1 MSVEQCLI
9 DGSVDI
15 RRLVEEKN
23 PRLARRLP
31 SFVYRYLT
39 RILHVREVNGTLRSG
54 RGLDG
59 QAFARHILEEF
70 GVRYR
75 LHGLESLSSEER
87 YLFVSN
93 HPLGGLDGV
102 VLIDAIGRAFGKVY
116 FPVNDLLMILPQF
129 RDIFLPINKHGSQS
143 VAAAQQLNSAYASEA
158 QILYFPAGL
167 CSRRG
172 WEGIRDLEWKPNFVR
187 KALEYHRT
195 VVPIHFRGRN
205 SNFFYNLA
213 LIRKWLHIGANVE
226 MLYLVDEMYRQR
238 GAELH
243 LQVGTPV
250 PAEALK
256 QLGDSPKAIAA
267 ELRKRVYQLKIREDA
282 KSV

>member
-15 RRLVEEKN
+15 RRLLEEKN
-23 PRLARRLP
+23 ARLARRLP
-31 SFVYRYLT
+31 QFVYRYLT
-39 RILHVREVNGTLRSG
+39 RILHVPEVNATLRAG
-54 RGLDG
+54 KGLDG
-59 QAFARHILEEF
+59 QAFARHILQEF
-70 GVRYR
+70 EVRYTT
-75 LHGLESLSSEER
+75 HGLEQLRTDER

-102 VLIDAIGRAFGKVY
+102 VLIDAIGQGLGKVY

-143 VAAAQQLNSAYASEA
+143 QDAAKRLNEAYAGSA

-172 WEGIRDLEWKPNFVR
+172 WHGIRDLEWKPNFVG

-195 VVPIHFRGRN
+195 VVPIHFGGRN

-213 LIRKWLHIGANVE
+213 LMRKFLHIGANIE

-238 GAELH
+238 GAH
-243 LQVGTPV
+243 LKLRVGTPIS
-250 PAEALK
+250 PEELPTLGKSRKDIAE
-256 QLGDSPKAIAA
+256 
-267 ELRKRVYQLKIREDA
+267 ELRNRVYQLKL
-282 KSV
+282 

>member
-15 RRLVEEKN
+15 RRLLEEKN
-23 PRLARRLP
+23 ARLARRLP
-31 SFVYRYLT
+31 QFVYRYLT
-39 RILHVREVNGTLRSG
+39 RILHVPEVNATLRAG
-54 RGLDG
+54 KGLDG
-59 QAFARHILEEF
+59 QAFARHILQEF
-70 GVRYR
+70 EVRYTI
-75 LHGLESLSSEER
+75 HGLEQLRADER

-102 VLIDAIGRAFGKVY
+102 VLIDAIGQGLGKVY

-143 VAAAQQLNSAYASEA
+143 QDAAKRLNEAYAGSA

-172 WEGIRDLEWKPNFVR
+172 WHGIRDLEWKPNFVG

-195 VVPIHFRGRN
+195 VVPIHFGGRN

-213 LIRKWLHIGANVE
+213 LARKWLHIGANIE
-226 MLYLVDEMYRQR
+226 MLYLVDEMYQQR
-238 GAELH
+238 GAHLELRI
-243 LQVGTPV
+243 GTPILPEEL
-250 PAEALK
+250 PA
-256 QLGDSPKAIAA
+256 LGKSRKEIAE
-267 ELRKRVYQLKIREDA
+267 ELRNRVYQLKL
-282 KSV
+282 

>member
-15 RRLVEEKN
+15 RRLLEEKN
-23 PRLARRLP
+23 ARLARRLP
-31 SFVYRYLT
+31 QFVYRYLT
-39 RILHVREVNGTLRSG
+39 RILHVPEVNATLRAG
-54 RGLDG
+54 KGLDG
-59 QAFARHILEEF
+59 QAFARHILQEF
-70 GVRYR
+70 EVRYTT
-75 LHGLESLSSEER
+75 HGLEQLRADER

-102 VLIDAIGRAFGKVY
+102 VLIDAIGQGLGKVY

-143 VAAAQQLNSAYASEA
+143 QEAAKRLNEAYASNA

-172 WEGIRDLEWKPNFVR
+172 WHGIRDLEWKPNFVG

-195 VVPIHFRGRN
+195 VVPIHFGGRN

-213 LIRKWLHIGANVE
+213 LARKWLHIGANIE
-226 MLYLVDEMYRQR
+226 MIYLVDEMYQQR
-238 GAELH
+238 GAHLELRI
-243 LQVGTPV
+243 GTPILPEEL
-250 PAEALK
+250 PA
-256 QLGDSPKAIAA
+256 LGKSRKEIAE
-267 ELRKRVYQLKIREDA
+267 ELRNRVYQLKL
-282 KSV
+282 

>member
-9 DGSVDI
+9 DGNVDI
-15 RRLVEEKN
+15 RRLLEEKN
-23 PRLARRLP
+23 PRLAKKLP
-31 SFVYRYLT
+31 RWVYRYLT
-39 RILHVREVNGTLRSG
+39 RILHVPEVNATLRAG

-70 GVRYR
+70 GVHYTT
-75 LHGLESLSSEER
+75 HGIEALSRTER

-102 VLIDAIGRAFGKVY
+102 VLIDAIGRHFGQVF

-143 VAAAQQLNSAYASEA
+143 QDAARRLNEAYASEA
-158 QILYFPAGL
+158 SILYFPAGL

-172 WEGIRDLEWKPNFVR
+172 WHGIRDLEWKPNFVG
-187 KALEYHRT
+187 KALEFQRT
-195 VVPIHFRGRN
+195 VVPIHFGGRN

-213 LIRKWLHIGANVE
+213 LLRKLLHIGANIE

-238 GAELH
+238 GANLA
-243 LQVGTPV
+243 LRIGTPI
-250 PAEALK
+250 PPTEITS
-256 QLGDSPKAIAA
+256 LGNTRKEIAA
-267 ELRKRVYQLKIREDA
+267 ELRKRVYQLKIDDNA
-282 KSV
+282 N

>member
-15 RRLVEEKN
+15 RRLLEEKN
-23 PRLARRLP
+23 ARLARRLP
-31 SFVYRYLT
+31 QFVYRYLT
-39 RILHVREVNGTLRSG
+39 RILHVPEVNATLRAG
-54 RGLDG
+54 KGLDG
-59 QAFARHILEEF
+59 QAFARHILQEF
-70 GVRYR
+70 EVRYTT
-75 LHGLESLSSEER
+75 HGLEQLRADER

-102 VLIDAIGRAFGKVY
+102 VLIDAIGQGLGKVY

-143 VAAAQQLNSAYASEA
+143 QEAAKRLNEAYASNA

-172 WEGIRDLEWKPNFVR
+172 WHGIRDLEWKPNFVG

-195 VVPIHFRGRN
+195 VVPIHFGGRN

-213 LIRKWLHIGANVE
+213 LMRKFLHIGANIE

-238 GAELH
+238 GAH
-243 LQVGTPV
+243 LKLRVGTPISPEEL
-250 PAEALK
+250 PA
-256 QLGDSPKAIAA
+256 LGKSRKEIAE
-267 ELRKRVYQLKIREDA
+267 ELRNRVYQLKL
-282 KSV
+282 

>member
-15 RRLVEEKN
+15 RRLLEEKN
-23 PRLARRLP
+23 ARLARRLP
-31 SFVYRYLT
+31 KFVYRYLT
-39 RILHVREVNGTLRSG
+39 RILHVPEVNATLRAG
-54 RGLDG
+54 KGLDG
-59 QAFARHILEEF
+59 QAFARHILQEF
-70 GVRYR
+70 EVHYIT
-75 LHGLESLSSEER
+75 HGLERLQPDER

-102 VLIDAIGRAFGKVY
+102 VLIDAIGQALGRVY

-143 VAAAQQLNSAYASEA
+143 QDAAKRLNAAYAGSA

-172 WEGIRDLEWKPNFVR
+172 WHGIRDLEWKPNFVG

-195 VVPIHFRGRN
+195 VVPIHFGGRN

-213 LIRKWLHIGANVE
+213 LMRKLLHIGANIE

-238 GAELH
+238 GAHLELRI
-243 LQVGTPV
+243 GTPIL
-250 PAEALK
+250 PEDLTALGK
-256 QLGDSPKAIAA
+256 SRKEIAG
-267 ELRKRVYQLKIREDA
+267 ELRNRVYQLKL
-282 KSV
+282 

>member
-15 RRLVEEKN
+15 RRLLEEKN
-23 PRLARRLP
+23 PSLARKLP
-31 SFVYRYLT
+31 KFVYRYLT
-39 RILHVREVNGTLRSG
+39 RILHVPEVNGTLRTG

-70 GVRYR
+70 GVRYTAR
-75 LHGLESLSSEER
+75 GLTTLPRGHR

-102 VLIDAIGRAFGKVY
+102 VLIDAIGSSLGQVF

-129 RDIFLPINKHGSQS
+129 REIFLPINKHGSQS
-143 VAAAQQLNSAYASEA
+143 QEAARRLNDAYAGNA

-172 WEGIRDLEWKPNFVR
+172 WHGIRDLEWKPNFVG
-187 KALEYHRT
+187 KALEYNRT
-195 VVPIHFRGRN
+195 VVPIHFGGRN

-213 LIRKWLHIGANVE
+213 LARKCLHIGANIE

-238 GAELH
+238 GAHFELRI
-243 LQVGTPV
+243 GTPI
-250 PAEALK
+250 PPEALSG
-256 QLGDSPKAIAA
+256 LGTTRKEIAA
-267 ELRKRVYQLKIREDA
+267 ELRNRVYQLKIEDNGC
-282 KSV
+282 KV

>member
-15 RRLVEEKN
+15 RRLLEEKN
-23 PRLARRLP
+23 ARLARRLP
-31 SFVYRYLT
+31 QFVYRYLT
-39 RILHVREVNGTLRSG
+39 RILHVPEVNATLRAG

-59 QAFARHILEEF
+59 QAFARHILQEF
-70 GVRYR
+70 EVRYTT
-75 LHGLESLSSEER
+75 HGLEQLRADER

-102 VLIDAIGRAFGKVY
+102 VLIDAIGQGLGKVY

-143 VAAAQQLNSAYASEA
+143 QDAAKRLNEAYAGSA

-172 WEGIRDLEWKPNFVR
+172 WHGIRDLEWKPNFVG

-195 VVPIHFRGRN
+195 VVPIHFGGRN

-213 LIRKWLHIGANVE
+213 LTRKLLHIGANIE

-238 GAELH
+238 GAH
-243 LQVGTPV
+243 L
-250 PAEALK
+250 
-256 QLGDSPKAIAA
+256 
-267 ELRKRVYQLKIREDA
+267 ELRIGIPILPEELPALGKSRKEIAEELRNRVYQLKL
-282 KSV
+282 